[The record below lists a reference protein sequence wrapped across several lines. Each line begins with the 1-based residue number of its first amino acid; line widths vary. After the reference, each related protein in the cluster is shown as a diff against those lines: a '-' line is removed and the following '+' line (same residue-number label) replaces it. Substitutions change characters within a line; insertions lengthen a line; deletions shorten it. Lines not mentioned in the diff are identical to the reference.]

1 MKMGGLQDDSWIVV
15 VMNSGSDEVGGGDEV
30 GSGEV
35 SSFLN

>member
-15 VMNSGSDEVGGGDEV
+15 VMNGGDEVGGSDEV

-35 SSFLN
+35 SSSLN